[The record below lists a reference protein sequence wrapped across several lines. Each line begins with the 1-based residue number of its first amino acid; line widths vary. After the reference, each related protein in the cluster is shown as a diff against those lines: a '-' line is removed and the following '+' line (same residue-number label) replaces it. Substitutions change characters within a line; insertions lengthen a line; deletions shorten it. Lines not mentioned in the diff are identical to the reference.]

1 LKLRQFIP
9 VLIIAAGIGAYHN
22 SLQGPFI
29 LDDVASILENPQ
41 IRHLWPI
48 GDALSPSASSLMGG
62 HPVVNFLLVVNYA
75 LGGLAVWGYHALN
88 LTIHILATLTLF
100 GIVRRTL
107 LRPVLG
113 AHFEASGEWVALA
126 VAVLWAVHPLQTEA
140 VTYVSERGESL
151 MGLFYLLTLYGFI
164 RGVESPGHG
173 RWFVLSVVACALGMA
188 TKEVMVTAPL
198 MVLLYDR
205 TFVSQSFREA
215 WSRHGRLYLG
225 LAGTW
230 LLLGYL
236 MAGSRNLLDRSVG
249 YGLGITG
256 WTYALT
262 ECRVVVHYLWLALW
276 PAPLVFDYGDATT
289 DITIWHLAEATPY
302 ALILAVLVAGVLV
315 ELRRQPAM
323 GFLGAWF
330 FVILAPS
337 SSVVPVAGQPMAEH
351 RMYLPLAAV
360 VTIAVVGA
368 FALGKRLFNKQQGV
382 VLGCMAGGFVAVLL
396 AFLTIQRNRD
406 YYSALTIWQDTV
418 DKRPDNPRAHDSLG
432 TVLFQAG
439 KVQEAIGHYEQT
451 LRIDPDYAEAHYNL
465 GNALARTDKIGEA
478 IAHYEQALRLKPDY
492 AEAHYNVGVVLMGQ
506 GRLQEAIGHYEQA
519 LQSKPD
525 YAEAHNNLGA
535 ALITEGRLPEAIG
548 HYERSLQ
555 INPQNA
561 EAQYNLGIALV
572 QVGRLTEAIEHWEQA
587 LRIEP
592 DLAEAHYNLGVALEQ
607 AGRVQE
613 AIGHYEQALRI
624 NPDHPDAHNNLGIAF
639 MRQGRLTEAIGHY
652 EQALRIKPDFAEAHY
667 NLGTALGQT
676 GRIPE
681 AIEHLE
687 QALRL
692 KPDYAKAHCYLGTA
706 LAQTGRMPEAIEH
719 LEQALRIKP
728 DFAEAQYNLGGALEK
743 LGRTQE
749 AIQHYEQALRIKPD
763 YAGAQNALA
772 RLQPPQ

>member
-22 SLQGPFI
+22 SFQGPFI
-29 LDDVASILENPQ
+29 LDDVPSILENPQ

-48 GDALSPSASSLMGG
+48 GEALSPSANSMVGG
-62 HPVVNFLLVVNYA
+62 HPVVNLSLAVNYA

-88 LTIHILATLTLF
+88 LTIHILAALTLF

-107 LRPVLG
+107 LRPVLE
-113 AHFEASGEWVALA
+113 AHFGASALPLA
-126 VAVLWAVHPLQTEA
+126 VAVAILWAVHPLQTEA
-140 VTYVSERGESL
+140 VTYLSERGESL

-236 MAGSRNLLDRSVG
+236 MAGSHNLLDRGVG
-249 YGLGITG
+249 YGLGITW
-256 WTYALT
+256 WTYGLT
-262 ECRVVVHYLWLALW
+262 ECRAIMHYLWLALW
-276 PAPLVFDYGDATT
+276 PAPLVFDYGDAITGG
-289 DITIWHLAEATPY
+289 ITIWHLAEATPY

-360 VTIAVVGA
+360 VTIAVLGA

-396 AFLTIQRNRD
+396 AFLTIQRDRD
-406 YYSALTIWQDTV
+406 YYSAVTIWQDTV
-418 DKRPDNPRAHDSLG
+418 EKRPDNPRAHNNLG
-432 TVLFQAG
+432 LALVQLG
-439 KVQEAIGHYEQT
+439 RRQEAMGQYEQA
-451 LRIDPDYAEAHYNL
+451 LRIEPDYAEAHNNL
-465 GNALARTDKIGEA
+465 GIALV
-478 IAHYEQALRLKPDY
+478 Q
-492 AEAHYNVGVVLMGQ
+492 Q
-506 GRLQEAIGHYEQA
+506 GSLQEAIGHYEQA
-519 LQSKPD
+519 LRVKPD
-525 YAEAHNNLGA
+525 LAKAHNNLGN
-535 ALITEGRLPEAIG
+535 ALL
-548 HYERSLQ
+548 
-555 INPQNA
+555 
-561 EAQYNLGIALV
+561 
-572 QVGRLTEAIEHWEQA
+572 
-587 LRIEP
+587 
-592 DLAEAHYNLGVALEQ
+592 Q

-613 AIGHYEQALRI
+613 AIGHYEQALQIRPDLAEAHNDLGYALLQAGKVSEAIEQYEQALRI
-624 NPDHPDAHNNLGIAF
+624 KPDYADGYNNLGLALVQ
-639 MRQGRLTEAIGHY
+639 QGRLREAMEHWEQALRVNPDLADAHYNLGLALQKRGRLPEAIGHY
-652 EQALRIKPDFAEAHY
+652 EQALRIQPDYAEAHY
-667 NLGTALGQT
+667 NLGV
-676 GRIPE
+676 
-681 AIEHLE
+681 
-687 QALRL
+687 
-692 KPDYAKAHCYLGTA
+692 
-706 LAQTGRMPEAIEH
+706 
-719 LEQALRIKP
+719 
-728 DFAEAQYNLGGALEK
+728 ALEK
-743 LGRTQE
+743 LGRTTE
-749 AIQHYEQALRIKPD
+749 AIEHYQQALRLRPD
-763 YAGAQNALA
+763 FIPARNALA
-772 RLQPPQ
+772 RLRAGQ

>member
-9 VLIIAAGIGAYHN
+9 VLIIAAGIWAYHN
-22 SLQGPFI
+22 SFQGPFI
-29 LDDVASILENPQ
+29 LDDVSSILENPH

-48 GDALSPSASSLMGG
+48 GEALSPSANSMVGG
-62 HPVVNFLLVVNYA
+62 HPVVNLSLAVNYA

-88 LTIHILATLTLF
+88 LTIHILAALTLF

-107 LRPVLG
+107 LRPVLE
-113 AHFEASGEWVALA
+113 AHFGASALPLA
-126 VAVLWAVHPLQTEA
+126 VAVAILWAVHPLQTEA
-140 VTYVSERGESL
+140 VTYLSERGESL

-256 WTYALT
+256 WIYALT

-276 PAPLVFDYGDATT
+276 PAPLVFDYGDAIT
-289 DITIWHLAEATPY
+289 DITIWHFAEAAPY

-323 GFLGAWF
+323 GFLGAWI

-418 DKRPDNPRAHDSLG
+418 DKRPDNPRALN
-432 TVLFQAG
+432 
-439 KVQEAIGHYEQT
+439 
-451 LRIDPDYAEAHYNL
+451 NL
-465 GNALARTDKIGEA
+465 GNALVQLGRRQEA
-478 IAHYEQALRLKPDY
+478 MGHYEQALRIQPDY
-492 AEAHYNVGVVLMGQ
+492 AET
-506 GRLQEAIGHYEQA
+506 
-519 LQSKPD
+519 
-525 YAEAHNNLGA
+525 HNNLGNT
-535 ALITEGRLPEAIG
+535 LFRLGR
-548 HYERSLQ
+548 
-555 INPQNA
+555 
-561 EAQYNLGIALV
+561 
-572 QVGRLTEAIEHWEQA
+572 T
-587 LRIEP
+587 
-592 DLAEAHYNLGVALEQ
+592 
-607 AGRVQE
+607 QE

-624 NPDHPDAHNNLGIAF
+624 NPDLAKAHNNLGNALLQSGKVQEAISHYEQALQI
-639 MRQGRLTEAIGHY
+639 RPDLAEAHNGLGYALLQAGKVPEAIEQDQQALRIKPDYADGYNNLGLALVQQGRLREAMEHWEQALRVNPDLADAHYNLGLALQKRGRLPEAIGHYEQALRIQPDYAEAHYNLGVALEKLGRTTEAIGHY
-652 EQALRIKPDFAEAHY
+652 EQALRIKPDFV
-667 NLGTALGQT
+667 
-676 GRIPE
+676 
-681 AIEHLE
+681 
-687 QALRL
+687 QA
-692 KPDYAKAHCYLGTA
+692 
-706 LAQTGRMPEAIEH
+706 QSS
-719 LEQALRIKP
+719 
-728 DFAEAQYNLGGALEK
+728 
-743 LGRTQE
+743 
-749 AIQHYEQALRIKPD
+749 
-763 YAGAQNALA
+763 LA
-772 RLQPPQ
+772 RARAVQ